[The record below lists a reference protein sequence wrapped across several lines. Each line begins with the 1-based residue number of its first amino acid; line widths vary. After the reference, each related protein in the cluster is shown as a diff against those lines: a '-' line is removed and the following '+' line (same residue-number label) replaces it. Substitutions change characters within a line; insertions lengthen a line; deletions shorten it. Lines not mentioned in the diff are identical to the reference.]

1 MPHDARSSRMEGALQ
16 KSPTIARLSRIALLL
31 FDRARRK
38 VLNKN
43 NLRARLESRA
53 DRWESK
59 VQVHVR
65 GTHVGISAP
74 RGSQSLGN
82 LCTWPILSRSP
93 SYPIL
98 PYLTL
103 S

>member
-1 MPHDARSSRMEGALQ
+1 MGIQ
-16 KSPTIARLSRIALLL
+16 GT
-31 FDRARRK
+31 
-38 VLNKN
+38 
-43 NLRARLESRA
+43 
-53 DRWESK
+53 
-59 VQVHVR
+59 R

-98 PYLTL
+98 PYVTL
-103 S
+103 STILDKPLMPALSGIRTCVPIFVRGMMMVAVSTIVGCRCRSVYPCPGAYQVAEHIVR